1 MPWLKILHVGAV
13 IAWAGTL
20 LYMPILIA
28 AIANQRRT
36 AGDEG
41 LPPPLLRA
49 VFINLATP
57 AALVAIASGTAIF
70 MGSGLLAHWLIVK
83 LALVGMLVLGHAFCG
98 MLLLRVERGDA
109 LAVGFSHLVMVLSLL
124 WLAGIAWLVLRKPF

>member
-1 MPWLKILHVGAV
+1 MPWLKILHVSAV

-28 AIANQRRT
+28 AMGNRRR
-36 AGDEG
+36 AEGDEG

-57 AALVAIASGTAIF
+57 AALVAIASGTVIF
-70 MGSGLLAHWLIVK
+70 IGGGLLAHWLIVK

-109 LAVGFSHLVMVLSLL
+109 LAAGVSHLVVVLSLL